1 MTHITKFLHKLRVM
15 THGRYRIRARSGLN
29 NPSFNIGQNEKL
41 KFGIDHH
48 NLLINTE
55 F

>member
-1 MTHITKFLHKLRVM
+1 MMHVTTFSHKLRAM
-15 THGRYRIRARSGLN
+15 THGCHHIRARLGLN
-29 NPSFNIGQNEKL
+29 NPSFNIDQNEKL
-41 KFGIDHH
+41 KFGIDQP